1 MTKVKFTPSSISSG
15 WLFWSVNHTLIYEN
29 SKLNIFK
36 KIKFV
41 GAYSNK
47 LPKVY
52 LKQIYTKL
60 LNLVDNHC

>member
-1 MTKVKFTPSSISSG
+1 MTKVEFTPSSISSG

-41 GAYSNK
+41 GAYPKK